1 MIQKIIMKSVAS
13 YNDVG
18 VEIETG
24 HKLNFIFGYNGSGK
38 STIAKFLYNESLPI
52 EERNHEFTSCNIV
65 GYNHTAEDIL
75 VYDESFKKR
84 NFIINDEQ
92 KGIFTLSEQND
103 KIDVQIKF
111 LKNKCKIYE
120 HNNESS
126 SVEHFI
132 RLQAIE
138 QKQLDNVYNY
148 CWNAKK
154 TFLSFIKADLKFPGT
169 KSNAYKMINDCL
181 AKGGDLRTWDELC
194 EEYQKLYE
202 KDYQIVDKDIDMNLF
217 HELINIQE
225 KLVQL
230 LDKII
235 VGNKDIDIAKLI
247 DELHIEQWVHSGVTL
262 LETSPEICPFC
273 QQEIRSDRLERL
285 KDQFSKYFD
294 KTFEEDINKIKR
306 LGNEYYSKLKL
317 ISDNLKLIAKQYNP
331 ESSVSSIND
340 RIMDSWEINQI
351 AIADKINKPNEKK
364 ELVKLDNFTQEL
376 DELKKA
382 IIENNKCIKESEKL
396 KKKWIRDCWIYYSN
410 ECKNAIEQYKINSE
424 LINKCRYFLENE
436 KKIREDKITKLRKTI
451 EHLLTKTT
459 NTSDAKDKINML
471 LKSVG
476 FTNFSIEEKGSTDN
490 GISTYHLKR
499 KKSNATSIYESLSE
513 GEKTFVSFLYFFYLC
528 LGADNPSDISK
539 RKIIVIDDPVS
550 SLDSQ
555 ILFVISILFMK
566 LAKKQTSG
574 NNPNKSLFE
583 NGNIEQIFVL
593 THNFYF
599 YKEITIKQRPLCHD
613 KHFLMLEKYDD
624 VTNVQMVD
632 EIMKTDYT
640 LLWESLKKAKESLVD
655 TDKSYNIFIANTMR
669 RIIDSYIDFIG
680 MARTGKNPTW
690 TALDKMDEESEER
703 IVASALVSLINDESH
718 SISPLDDVYYD
729 NIVRRKPSLLF
740 DVFEKIFKSI
750 GENHYNMMMD
760 IE

>member
-24 HKLNFIFGYNGSGK
+24 HRLNFIFGYNGSGK

-52 EERNHEFTSCNIV
+52 EERKNEFTSCKIF

-84 NFIINDEQ
+84 NFIVNDEQ

-103 KIDVQIKF
+103 KIDKQIKV
-111 LKNKCKIYE
+111 LRDRRKIYE

-126 SVEHFI
+126 TVKHFD
-132 RLQAIE
+132 RLQAIAQE
-138 QKQLDNVYNY
+138 QLDKVYNY

-154 TFLSFIKADLKFPGT
+154 PFLSFIKADLKFPGT
-169 KSNAYKMINDCL
+169 RPKAYKMINDCL
-181 AKGGDLRTWDELC
+181 AKGGDLRTWNELY

-202 KDYQIVDKDIDMNLF
+202 KDYHIVDANIDMDLF
-217 HELINIQE
+217 YDLINIQE
-225 KLVQL
+225 KLIQL

-247 DELHIEQWVHSGVTL
+247 DQLHIEQWVHSGVTL
-262 LETSPEICPFC
+262 LETSPDTCPFC
-273 QQEIRSDRLERL
+273 QQEIKSDRLENL
-285 KDQFSKYFD
+285 KNQFSKYFD
-294 KTFEEDINKIKR
+294 KTFEENIDKIKY
-306 LGNEYYSKLKL
+306 LGNDYYSKLKL
-317 ISDNLKLIAKQYNP
+317 ITDNLKSITKQYNP
-331 ESSVSSIND
+331 ESLVSSIND
-340 RIMDSWEINQI
+340 RIMDSWRINQA
-351 AIADKINKPNEKK
+351 AITEKINKPNEKK
-364 ELVKLDNFTQEL
+364 ELVKLDHFTQEL
-376 DELKKA
+376 DKLEKA
-382 IIENNKCIKESEKL
+382 INENNKRIKESDDL
-396 KKKWIRDCWIYYSN
+396 KKNWIRDCWIYYSN
-410 ECKNAIEQYKINSE
+410 ECKNAIEQYKINFE
-424 LINKCRYFLENE
+424 LINKCRSFLEME
-436 KKIREDKITKLRKTI
+436 KKIRQDKITKLTKSI

-459 NTSDAKDKINML
+459 NTSDAKDKINKL

-476 FTNFSIEEKGSTDN
+476 FTSFSIEEKGSTDS

-499 KKSNATSIYESLSE
+499 RKSITTSIYESLSE

-528 LGADNPSDISK
+528 LGADNPSSIAK
-539 RKIIVIDDPVS
+539 RKIIVLDDPVS

-574 NNPNKSLFE
+574 NTPNKSLFE
-583 NGNIEQIFVL
+583 NRNIEQIFVL

-599 YKEITIKQRPLCHD
+599 YKEITIKQRPLCND
-613 KHFLMLEKYDD
+613 KYFLMLEKYNDE
-624 VTNVQMVD
+624 TNVQMVN
-632 EIMKTDYT
+632 EVMKTDYT
-640 LLWESLKKAKESLVD
+640 LLWDSLKKAKVSLVD

-680 MARTGKNPTW
+680 MAKTGKNSTW

-718 SISPLDDVYYD
+718 SISPLDDIYYD